1 MTAAA
6 PNAKP
11 DRAKPDRAKSDRTR
25 LNRDAWIA
33 GAVALLA
40 ERGVNAV
47 KVEPLARRLGV
58 TKGSFYWH
66 FKNRPALLAAI
77 LSRWEEKQTDL
88 LIRIADHP
96 GATPAERL
104 RMLLEMTVGGF
115 ADPEFRSAE
124 IAIRNWSRN
133 DADALMAVRAVDARR
148 SVYIENFFIALGFS
162 EAAART
168 RGGLFQGLLLGEALL
183 VRDET
188 EADRVARVGRSL
200 NLLVGRQRSEG

>member
-11 DRAKPDRAKSDRTR
+11 DRAKPDRTR
-25 LNRDAWIA
+25 LNRDAWIV

-66 FKNRPALLAAI
+66 FKNRPALLASI